1 MIQLF
6 ETMKSAL
13 ERGENVVLCSI
24 LASSGSAPRGAG
36 AKMAVFQ
43 NGQTLGTIGG
53 GAVERIAARQATELF
68 QTGASYCQAFCLA
81 PNQVNDIGMICGG
94 NVTVY
99 FRFFD
104 HENARDLELI
114 RTILEL
120 LASGQDAWLVSRMEQ
135 GKITAMGTF
144 DEAHGLRFA
153 ELDETMLRPWL
164 TSSAV
169 YRKGEPSYYVE
180 PISRAGRVYV
190 FGGGHVGKALVPVL
204 ANVDFRVAVFDNRK
218 DFAKPENYPAAEQVI
233 FGDYYHIE
241 EKVHITERDY
251 VTIMTPGHQAD
262 REVLLQAM
270 RSPACY
276 VGCIGSRHKLAA
288 TYKYLMENGIPEA
301 ELSRIHAPIGITIFA
316 ETPEEIAI
324 SIAAELIRHRA
335 ELAGTEKAKK
345 G

>member
-1 MIQLF
+1 MNEAIQVCDLHYSYQDAEEDREHVVF
-6 ETMKSAL
+6 DGLNLSIEAGSFVAVLGHNGCGKSTLAKHF
-13 ERGENVVLCSI
+13 NAI
-24 LASSGSAPRGAG
+24 LLPAGGS
-36 AKMAVFQ
+36 
-43 NGQTLGTIGG
+43 
-53 GAVERIAARQATELF
+53 
-68 QTGASYCQAFCLA
+68 
-81 PNQVNDIGMICGG
+81 
-94 NVTVY
+94 VTVY

-104 HENARDLELI
+104 HENARDLELVK
-114 RTILEL
+114 TILEL
-120 LASGQDAWLVSRMEQ
+120 LASGQDAWLISRMEQ

-144 DEAHGLRFA
+144 DEARGLRFA
-153 ELDETMLRPWL
+153 ELDEAMLRPWL

-180 PISRAGRVYV
+180 PISRAGRVYI
-190 FGGGHVGKALVPVL
+190 FGGGHVGKALAPVL
-204 ANVDFRVAVFDNRK
+204 ANVGFRVAVFDNRE

-233 FGDYYHIE
+233 FGDYYHIDAR
-241 EKVHITERDY
+241 VHITERDY
-251 VTIMTPGHQAD
+251 VAIMTPGHQAD

>member
-36 AKMAVFQ
+36 AKMTVFQ

-94 NVTVY
+94 SVTVY

-104 HENARDLELI
+104 HENARDLELVK
-114 RTILEL
+114 TILEL
-120 LASGQDAWLVSRMEQ
+120 LASGQDAWLISRMEQ

-153 ELDETMLRPWL
+153 ELDEAMLRPWL

-180 PISRAGRVYV
+180 PISRAGRVYI
-190 FGGGHVGKALVPVL
+190 FGGGHVGK
-204 ANVDFRVAVFDNRK
+204 
-218 DFAKPENYPAAEQVI
+218 VI
-233 FGDYYHIE
+233 
-241 EKVHITERDY
+241 
-251 VTIMTPGHQAD
+251 
-262 REVLLQAM
+262 
-270 RSPACY
+270 
-276 VGCIGSRHKLAA
+276 
-288 TYKYLMENGIPEA
+288 
-301 ELSRIHAPIGITIFA
+301 
-316 ETPEEIAI
+316 
-324 SIAAELIRHRA
+324 
-335 ELAGTEKAKK
+335 
-345 G
+345 

>member
-1 MIQLF
+1 M
-6 ETMKSAL
+6 
-13 ERGENVVLCSI
+13 
-24 LASSGSAPRGAG
+24 
-36 AKMAVFQ
+36 
-43 NGQTLGTIGG
+43 
-53 GAVERIAARQATELF
+53 
-68 QTGASYCQAFCLA
+68 
-81 PNQVNDIGMICGG
+81 NDIGMICGG
-94 NVTVY
+94 SVTVY

-104 HENARDLELI
+104 HENARDLELVK
-114 RTILEL
+114 TILEL
-120 LASGQDAWLVSRMEQ
+120 LASGQDAWLVSRMED

-180 PISRAGRVYV
+180 PISRAGRVYI
-190 FGGGHVGKALVPVL
+190 FGGGHVGKALAPVL
-204 ANVDFRVAVFDNRK
+204 ANVGFRVAVFDNRE

-233 FGDYYHIE
+233 FGDYYHIDAR
-241 EKVHITERDY
+241 VHITERDY